1 MGKTKQEMIIMP
13 HAVETERELLA
24 QIIMDNEIIDKV
36 TPYLPNHSVFYD
48 SFHSNVWK
56 GISEIR
62 KNGDEVIDFNTLMA
76 EIPPNVTVS
85 SGSIGYELTGLTSS
99 YFSSANAVSNA
110 KIIYE
115 KWLLRRVI
123 QSAEQVKQVAYV
135 KNSKANDVLTKLHRE
150 LELVID
156 MQIGENFD
164 LNESI
169 DSAIE
174 NMLEADSTIPFG
186 IPQLDDLTGGMTKGE
201 ITVVAG
207 RPGHFKTTTTIN
219 IVRNLLHE
227 GRKVLVL
234 NREMSNVEMLKKL
247 IVMESESLSYESV
260 RLGLLE
266 SDDLKQIE
274 KVKSMMKDKYSNLIM
289 FDNIFDL
296 DGAMR
301 EVRKHKPD
309 VVIDDYIGL
318 ISVGGIEDSR
328 LRIDTIMKQ
337 YKWAAKKNDACVV
350 LVSQLNRECE
360 NRHSKRPLL
369 RDLRDSGSIEQDA
382 EMILF
387 MFYEWRY
394 FFEESDI
401 GEYGI
406 DMILGKNRYGKTGKV
421 TLGVLGNRC
430 KLYNDKNEAL
440 TEAHSK

>member
-1 MGKTKQEMIIMP
+1 MIIMP
-13 HAVETERELLA
+13 HAVETERDLLA

-247 IVMESESLSYESV
+247 IVMESQSL
-260 RLGLLE
+260 
-266 SDDLKQIE
+266 
-274 KVKSMMKDKYSNLIM
+274 
-289 FDNIFDL
+289 
-296 DGAMR
+296 
-301 EVRKHKPD
+301 
-309 VVIDDYIGL
+309 
-318 ISVGGIEDSR
+318 
-328 LRIDTIMKQ
+328 
-337 YKWAAKKNDACVV
+337 
-350 LVSQLNRECE
+350 
-360 NRHSKRPLL
+360 
-369 RDLRDSGSIEQDA
+369 
-382 EMILF
+382 
-387 MFYEWRY
+387 
-394 FFEESDI
+394 
-401 GEYGI
+401 
-406 DMILGKNRYGKTGKV
+406 
-421 TLGVLGNRC
+421 
-430 KLYNDKNEAL
+430 
-440 TEAHSK
+440 

>member
-156 MQIGENFD
+156 IQIGENFD

-227 GRKVLVL
+227 GRKGLVL

>member
-1 MGKTKQEMIIMP
+1 MIIMP

-48 SFHSNVWK
+48 SFHSHVWK

-234 NREMSNVEMLKKL
+234 NREMSNVDMLKKL
-247 IVMESESLSYESV
+247 IVLESESLSYESV

-406 DMILGKNRYGKTGKV
+406 DMILGKNRY
-421 TLGVLGNRC
+421 
-430 KLYNDKNEAL
+430 
-440 TEAHSK
+440 

>member
-1 MGKTKQEMIIMP
+1 MIIMP

-394 FFEESDI
+394 FFEESDL

>member
-1 MGKTKQEMIIMP
+1 MSKAKKTESLMIMP
-13 HAVETERELLA
+13 NEVDIERELLA
-24 QIIMDNEIIDKV
+24 QVIMDNSIIDKV
-36 TPYLPNHSVFYD
+36 TPYIPSHNVFYNG
-48 SFHSNVWK
+48 FHSNVWK
-56 GISEIR
+56 GINEIR
-62 KNGDEVIDFNTLMA
+62 KNGDEVIDLNTLKA
-76 EIPPNVTVS
+76 EIPPNVSTNGIS
-85 SGSIGYELTGLTSS
+85 YELTGIIKD
-99 YFSSANAVSNA
+99 YVGSANAVNNA
-110 KIIYE
+110 KIVYE
-115 KWLLRRVI
+115 KWLLRQVI
-123 QSAEQVKQVAYV
+123 ESAEQVKRVAYV
-135 KNSKANDVLTKLHRE
+135 KNSQANDVLIKLHRE
-150 LELVID
+150 LELIID
-156 MQIGENFD
+156 MQIGEGFN

-169 DSAIE
+169 DVTIQ
-174 NMLEADSTIPFG
+174 NMMDSDSTIPFG

-219 IVRNLLHE
+219 IVRNLLHQ
-227 GRKVLVL
+227 GKKVLVF

-260 RLGLLE
+260 RLGVLTAE
-266 SDDLKQIE
+266 DMHEIE
-274 KVKSMMKDKYSNLIM
+274 KVKTMMKEKYNNLIM

-301 EVRKHKPD
+301 EVRKYKPD
-309 VVIDDYIGL
+309 VIIDDYIGL
-318 ISVGGIEDSR
+318 ISVSGVEDNR

-337 YKWAAKKNDACVV
+337 YKWAAKKNNACVV

-360 NRHSKRPLL
+360 NRHNKRPLL

-430 KLYNDKNEAL
+430 KLFNDKNEAL

>member
-1 MGKTKQEMIIMP
+1 MAKKKTAKNMIVMP
-13 HAVETERELLA
+13 SAVETERELLA
-24 QIIMDNEIIDKV
+24 QIIMDNDVIDKV

-48 SFHSNVWK
+48 NFHANIWK
-56 GISEIR
+56 GIKEIR
-62 KNGDEVIDFNTLMA
+62 KNGDETIDLNTLMA
-76 EIPPNVTVS
+76 EIPP
-85 SGSIGYELTGLTSS
+85 SIGKNGVGYELTGITGLYIGSS
-99 YFSSANAVSNA
+99 NAVSNG
-110 KIIYE
+110 KIVYE

-123 QSAEQVKQVAYV
+123 QSAEQVKQVAFV
-135 KNSKANDVLTKLHRE
+135 KNSRANDVLTKLHRE

-169 DSAIE
+169 DSAIQH
-174 NMLEADSTIPFG
+174 MLDADNTIPFG

-219 IVRNLLHE
+219 IVRNLLHA
-227 GRKVLVL
+227 GHKVLVF
-234 NREMSNVEMLKKL
+234 NREMSNLEMLKKL
-247 IVMESESLSYESV
+247 IVMESETISYENV
-260 RLGLLE
+260 RLGVLTAE
-266 SDDLKQIE
+266 DMNEIDLAKD
-274 KVKSMMKDKYSNLIM
+274 MMKDKYKNLIM

-309 VVIDDYIGL
+309 VIVDDYIGL
-318 ISVGGIEDSR
+318 ISVGGIEDNR

-337 YKWAAKKNDACVV
+337 YKWAAKKNDACVI

-360 NRHSKRPLL
+360 SRHNKRPLL

-394 FFEESDI
+394 FFEESDL

-440 TEAHSK
+440 QEAYKS

>member
-1 MGKTKQEMIIMP
+1 
-13 HAVETERELLA
+13 
-24 QIIMDNEIIDKV
+24 
-36 TPYLPNHSVFYD
+36 
-48 SFHSNVWK
+48 
-56 GISEIR
+56 
-62 KNGDEVIDFNTLMA
+62 
-76 EIPPNVTVS
+76 
-85 SGSIGYELTGLTSS
+85 
-99 YFSSANAVSNA
+99 
-110 KIIYE
+110 
-115 KWLLRRVI
+115 
-123 QSAEQVKQVAYV
+123 
-135 KNSKANDVLTKLHRE
+135 
-150 LELVID
+150 
-156 MQIGENFD
+156 
-164 LNESI
+164 
-169 DSAIE
+169 
-174 NMLEADSTIPFG
+174 
-186 IPQLDDLTGGMTKGE
+186 MTKGE

-227 GRKVLVL
+227 GRKVLVF

-247 IVMESESLSYESV
+247 IVMESQSLSYENV

-266 SDDLKQIE
+266 AQDLHEID
-274 KVKSMMKDKYSNLIM
+274 KVKDMMKEKYSNLIM

-309 VVIDDYIGL
+309 VIVDDYIGL

-337 YKWAAKKNDACVV
+337 YKWAAKKNEACVV
-350 LVSQLNRECE
+350 LVSQLNRDCE
-360 NRHSKRPLL
+360 NRHSKRPIL

>member
-1 MGKTKQEMIIMP
+1 MVIMP

-62 KNGDEVIDFNTLMA
+62 KNGDEVIDLNTLMA
-76 EIPPNVTVS
+76 EIPPNITVS
-85 SGSIGYELTGLTSS
+85 SGSVGYELTGLTSQ
-99 YFSSANAVSNA
+99 YYTSANAVSNA
-110 KIIYE
+110 RIVYE

-174 NMLEADSTIPFG
+174 NMLEANSTIPFG

-227 GRKVLVL
+227 GHKVLVF

-247 IVMESESLSYESV
+247 IVMESESLSYENV

-266 SDDLKQIE
+266 SDDLKQID

-309 VVIDDYIGL
+309 VIIDDYIGL

>member
-1 MGKTKQEMIIMP
+1 MIIMP

>member
-1 MGKTKQEMIIMP
+1 MAKRKDNIIVRP
-13 HAVETERELLA
+13 NAVDTERELLA
-24 QIIMDNEIIDKV
+24 QVIMDNDIIDKIM
-36 TPYLPNHSVFYD
+36 PYVPNHSVFYD
-48 SFHSNVWK
+48 TFHANVCK
-56 GISEIR
+56 GIREIR
-62 KNGDEVIDFNTLMA
+62 KNGDEIIDLNTLMA
-76 EIPPNVTVS
+76 EVPPH
-85 SGSIGYELTGLTSS
+85 IGTNGLAYELTGIVSDYMGSS
-99 YFSSANAVSNA
+99 NAVSNA

-135 KNSKANDVLTKLHRE
+135 KNSQANDVLTKLHRE

-156 MQIGENFD
+156 MQIGDNFD

-169 DSAIE
+169 DSAIQ
-174 NMLEADSTIPFG
+174 NMLDADSTIPFG

-219 IVRNLLHE
+219 IVRNLLHD
-227 GRKVLVL
+227 GRKVLVF

-266 SDDLKQIE
+266 ADDMHEID
-274 KVKSMMKDKYSNLIM
+274 KVKDMMKDKYKNLIM

-309 VVIDDYIGL
+309 VIVDDYIGL
-318 ISVGGIEDSR
+318 ISVGGIEDNR

-337 YKWAAKKNDACVV
+337 YKWAAKKNEACVV

-360 NRHSKRPLL
+360 NRHNKRPLL

>member
-1 MGKTKQEMIIMP
+1 MIIMP

-123 QSAEQVKQVAYV
+123 QSAEQLKQVAYV

-201 ITVVAG
+201 ITDVAG

>member
-24 QIIMDNEIIDKV
+24 QIIMDNEIIDKE
-36 TPYLPNHSVFYD
+36 TPYLPKHRVFYY

>member
-1 MGKTKQEMIIMP
+1 MIIMP

-350 LVSQLNRECE
+350 LVSQLNRECQ